1 MSSFPHFSN
10 IPDYVKTELKSRE
23 ENIYKVSNLNAWV
36 RVASGAGGGC
46 QILSNP
52 NWDLF
57 GNYPSIYGT
66 GTMSGTIGLTWSNN
80 YVISGGEF
88 HGYRPKP
95 NITSIEIDEGAGALS
110 RKATFSITCYTRA
123 QLDTLCKYYLEPGYT
138 IFLEWGWNTNDGV
151 SGYTKALNGD
161 TVAENQSFV
170 YVNKQR
176 KAAKGHYDNYLG
188 FITGGSV
195 AMSGQEWTI
204 TVKCTGFTEL
214 PAFLMASDNSKDVD
228 DKTQETA
235 KAYEASEISAEADL
249 GKQRFMMS
257 FNRLPTNRQSKD
269 VSDLIVSAS
278 IANPTNFVNVDE
290 QVKAGMNS
298 KLVGTSFSRFF
309 GGGGAKTKD
318 VKKTKTATV
327 TTSKTVELPAGTEII
342 GDSGFIKFSAFA
354 EIINT
359 IGFEAFI
366 IGKKKVSV
374 HINTKH
380 TVCAAF
386 PKIFSTDKS
395 KLFIPNPTTPK
406 FSLLQASEATD
417 QTDFTETIDNSVTDG
432 TTTVIFPY
440 NKDIVAGSVDG
451 KGKIQFGD
459 DGTFIGLNKPAL
471 QYGFLEDLYVN
482 LDFVKGI
489 IETKNFSIKDALYQI
504 LNGISSAAGGLWD
517 FQIQET
523 NSADGGSE
531 LSVVDMNMT
540 AKTDE
545 EPYTFRV
552 AGSNSIF
559 MDASLD
565 MDISGAKMNQIIGN
579 RLGQKVNGSQ
589 TQANTKAKHGLFT
602 DMGDLVLKTIET
614 KRGQVVQKDNK
625 KVVSKSDKAKAA
637 KEAAEK
643 AKEKAM
649 QMFLSKIGYAPK
661 IQLTE
666 SGPFDNTLEEM
677 TYITAYNDQLVF
689 ESLKNGNDTDIK
701 DESGGV
707 SALMPIKFSFT
718 IHGVSGIKRGDK
730 FNVLGIPKAYEQTG
744 FFQVLSV
751 KHTITDMIWKTE
763 ITGGF
768 RLNRGVKVKAKAK

>member
-589 TQANTKAKHGLFT
+589 TQANTKEKHGLFT